1 MPGWVGDRLELWQ
14 ALLLGIVE
22 GVTEFFPI
30 SSTGHLVAA
39 EKLLGM
45 RVDDPAVIG
54 FTAVIQVGAI
64 AAVVVYFARDIAR
77 LTAAFVR
84 GLVSRPAREHPDYRL
99 AWYVLAGTVPIV
111 VVGYVAQ
118 DLVTRVWNLWTVV
131 GGMLVFSLV
140 MVYGERVGRR
150 DRDVTRMTWRDALF
164 IGAGQV
170 LSLVPGV
177 SRAGATIT
185 AGLLV
190 GLDRVAAT
198 RFSFYLAI
206 PALVGAGVLELD
218 DARVGDSVPT
228 AALVVGTLTSFVVAY
243 LAIAWL
249 LRFLARHSLIPF
261 VWYRVAASAV
271 LAVLLVTGTITAT

>member
-1 MPGWVGDRLELWQ
+1 PGWVGDRLELWQ

-45 RVDDPAVIG
+45 RADDPAVIG

-99 AWYVLAGTVPIV
+99 AWYVVIGTVPIV
-111 VVGYVAQ
+111 VVGFVAQ

-140 MVYGERVGRR
+140 MVSGERVGRH
-150 DRDVTRMTWRDALF
+150 DRDVARMALRDALF

-170 LSLVPGV
+170 RSLVPGV
-177 SRAGATIT
+177 SRGGATIT
-185 AGLLV
+185 AGLV
-190 GLDRVAAT
+190 AGLDRVAAT

-206 PALVGAGVLELD
+206 PTLVGAGVLEFD
-218 DARVGDSVPT
+218 DAQVGDSVPT
-228 AALVVGTLTSFVVAY
+228 SALVVGTLTSFVVAY

-271 LAVLLVTGTITAT
+271 LAVLLLTGTITAT